1 MSLSV
6 NDDIN
11 SFDLST
17 YFPNVVLVAQPKNK
31 QSNYS
36 NELNFHRKESGC
48 ITCTYTYSAA
58 VSPDLTP
65 ITCGIC
71 YENKFDWVLINKCKH
86 KLCHI
91 CYSKIVN
98 YHLEKQS
105 YDISDYNTIHYTNFI
120 IKNSIIKCP
129 FCRTEYSFLDT
140 SHFHKS
146 RLSLKVRDVLHKSR
160 IHRNN
165 KK

>member
-1 MSLSV
+1 MSLSI

-36 NELNFHRKESGC
+36 NKLNFHRKESGC

-58 VSPDLTP
+58 VSPYLTP

-71 YENKFDWVLINKCKH
+71 YENKFDWVL
-86 KLCHI
+86 
-91 CYSKIVN
+91 S
-98 YHLEKQS
+98 S
-105 YDISDYNTIHYTNFI
+105 NT
-120 IKNSIIKCP
+120 
-129 FCRTEYSFLDT
+129 E
-140 SHFHKS
+140 
-146 RLSLKVRDVLHKSR
+146 
-160 IHRNN
+160 
-165 KK
+165 